1 MLGNMGIELT
11 EKEQLMLSK
20 TLPISR
26 DGKVYKKRLLDSV
39 KPLKGKKVSVNN
51 LDTLMENME
60 IQLEKEDYEDLL
72 THLPA
77 DENKMVDLDVAMDD
91 AKAFTGE
98 KVNVSNLDNV
108 LRTVGLVLTAEGHE
122 ELLKTLPTHADGK
135 IYKNRLLKG
144 VKALKGPRVKIKK
157 LDSFV
162 ENMGIRLKDE
172 EFEELMTQLSADGD
186 NTVGL
191 NDLMDA
197 LSYIKGEVIDIQDLD
212 NFLANEGVEL
222 TEEEMKKLIPH
233 LTSNEHGNVKVHSI
247 MEGLKKFK

>member
-1 MLGNMGIELT
+1 
-11 EKEQLMLSK
+11 
-20 TLPISR
+20 
-26 DGKVYKKRLLDSV
+26 
-39 KPLKGKKVSVNN
+39 
-51 LDTLMENME
+51 MENME
-60 IQLEKEDYEDLL
+60 IQLEKEDYEGLL

-197 LSYIKGEVIDIQDLD
+197 LSYIKGFFNIVTDLKSHRTIH
-212 NFLANEGVEL
+212 F
-222 TEEEMKKLIPH
+222 PH
-233 LTSNEHGNVKVHSI
+233 
-247 MEGLKKFK
+247 